1 MVYTSICSTNPCP
14 TAEPSQGV
22 KASDNSAGTKK
33 NANLVI
39 IAERMLYSLRGLLW
53 DPANRPV

>member
-1 MVYTSICSTNPCP
+1 MVYTPICSTNPCP

-33 NANLVI
+33 IQFVDYCRADAN
-39 IAERMLYSLRGLLW
+39 SLRGLLW